1 MRPVSLR
8 IRSSVGKR
16 GSGGNFLSFFNENA
30 ITRELPLKAA
40 ICLSG
45 KSDDFAYLP
54 ITRVQSLRQKQSF
67 YMYERFRSPAS

>member
-54 ITRVQSLRQKQSF
+54 ITARTK
-67 YMYERFRSPAS
+67 PATKAELLHV